1 MSKQTQQS
9 KKFLEA
15 LGASM
20 SEHERLILCGF
31 TGDPYAAP
39 MNAWKPHPWR
49 AGGELPFGPKH
60 NGYVTVA
67 AFGTAPD
74 GTFRRRTET
83 FAGGLALMVDD
94 VGEPG
99 DGSSARVDRE
109 LIAGFPPSARVLT
122 SPGNEQ
128 WWYFL
133 REPCRDAALFD
144 GLIRAFIAGKL
155 LGADPGM
162 SGITRVGRM
171 PGFLNAK
178 KKYGGEFV
186 CELVELNDNRFSPQE
201 LLDGFGLKI
210 NGRNVQPQKLIVA
223 EAAQERIQ
231 AFLVAYRWL
240 RQHSMLKRQDVDASG
255 WLEIHCPWVDGHT
268 GAVDNGAAI
277 AEPSESN
284 GYTGGMRCHHGSCNG
299 RGWKDLTDWIN
310 EQSIEE
316 LERANAALDPDKKT

>member
-1 MSKQTQQS
+1 MRKQTQQS
-9 KKFLEA
+9 KRFLEA
-15 LGASM
+15 LGASLGDR
-20 SEHERLILCGF
+20 ERLILCGF
-31 TGDPYAAP
+31 TGDPYSAP

-49 AGGELPFGPKH
+49 TGQDLPFGPKH

-67 AFGTAPD
+67 SFGQAPD
-74 GTFRRRTET
+74 NTYRRRTET

-109 LIAGFPPSARVLT
+109 LIAGFAPSARVLT

-144 GLIRAFIAGKL
+144 GLIRAFISGKL

-210 NGRNVQPQKLIVA
+210 NGRNVQPKRLIPEDA
-223 EAAQERIQ
+223 IERNR
-231 AFLVAYRWL
+231 AFVPVYRWL
-240 RQHSMLKRQDVDASG
+240 QQRGMLKRDEPDASD
-255 WLEIHCPWVDGHT
+255 WTEMTCPWVDGHT
-268 GAVDNGAAI
+268 DAVDNGAAI
-277 AEPSESN
+277 AEPSEEN
-284 GYTGGMRCHHGSCNG
+284 GFYGGFKCWHGSCKH
-299 RGWKDLTDWIN
+299 RAWKELTEWVN
-310 EQSIEE
+310 EQSAEE
-316 LERANAALDPDKKT
+316 LERINAAV